1 MLKRIFWLAL
11 AALAGWLAW
20 AWLRGRQREFADHT
34 PQLARSPFVA
44 PPPPAA
50 GPYERA
56 DDDQVAPAEP
66 IVPPAR
72 VAPAEPIVPPAPV
85 APAAAQPAEPYERA
99 DDDQV
104 APAEPYERA
113 DDDQVAPAEPPAAEE
128 DQVAPAEPPAAE
140 GEILGYCVRCR
151 TKRPI
156 QGAQLTTSES
166 GRRAARGTCPV
177 CGANMYTFL
186 AAEE

>member
-66 IVPPAR
+66 IVPPAP

-85 APAAAQPAEPYERA
+85 APADAQ
-99 DDDQV
+99 
-104 APAEPYERA
+104 PAEPYERA
-113 DDDQVAPAEPPAAEE
+113 DDDQVAPAEPPAAED

-177 CGANMYTFL
+177 CGAKMYTFL

>member
-1 MLKRIFWLAL
+1 MLKRMFWLAL

-20 AWLRGRQREFADHT
+20 AWLRGRQRDFTEHT
-34 PQLARSPFVA
+34 PQLARSPFVT

-56 DDDQVAPAEP
+56 DDDQVAAD
-66 IVPPAR
+66 VSA
-72 VAPAEPIVPPAPV
+72 VVPPAPP
-85 APAAAQPAEPYERA
+85 APASPGAADPPAEPYERA

-104 APAEPYERA
+104 ALG
-113 DDDQVAPAEPPAAEE
+113 DEPPAAE
-128 DQVAPAEPPAAE
+128 QAADD
-140 GEILGYCVRCR
+140 EILGYCVRCR
-151 TKRPI
+151 TKRPL

-177 CGANMYTFL
+177 CGAKMYTFL

>member
-1 MLKRIFWLAL
+1 MLKRIFWLGL
-11 AALAGWLAW
+11 VALAGWLAW
-20 AWLRGRQREFADHT
+20 VWLRGRQREFSDHT

-56 DDDQVAPAEP
+56 DDDQVTMDETPATAEP
-66 IVPPAR
+66 TMIVPA
-72 VAPAEPIVPPAPV
+72 
-85 APAAAQPAEPYERA
+85 APAAPVEPLAEPYERA

-104 APAEPYERA
+104 ASGGEQPA
-113 DDDQVAPAEPPAAEE
+113 DD
-128 DQVAPAEPPAAE
+128 
-140 GEILGYCVRCR
+140 EIMGYCVRCR

-177 CGANMYTFL
+177 CGAKMYTFL